1 MAFKQRQDFAVILG
15 IELAR
20 KQIGASLQL
29 RDIFHIEM
37 ALLHNKVMDSL
48 EESVCIG
55 GRDAQTD
62 TAEVPHDQLV
72 RI

>member
-1 MAFKQRQDFAVILG
+1 MRKFWVAGFACAALACASVPAAAKAIQRDGFAFPT
-15 IELAR
+15 
-20 KQIGASLQL
+20 
-29 RDIFHIEM
+29 

>member
-1 MAFKQRQDFAVILG
+1 MGIDTSHGGAALAFRSAPW
-15 IELAR
+15 
-20 KQIGASLQL
+20 
-29 RDIFHIEM
+29 

-48 EESVCIG
+48 EESDDID

-62 TAEVPHDQLV
+62 TSEVSHDQLV